1 MAVTARLNPLGTP
14 PESRMAMEFDAA
26 AVVVGATLTDLTELT
41 LEGNYDEL
49 LLEVQ
54 NGPTVTLSDFA
65 LLLKLHRDGEWFVFL
80 SGTDWD
86 ATDIVDLHYVDSTG
100 PHQLANDSRA
110 QAIVNLHGAWAV
122 KFQAAEATSAASVIV
137 RGIVRRK

>member
-1 MAVTARLNPLGTP
+1 MAVTARLSALGCP
-14 PESRMAMEFDAA
+14 PQSRMAMEFNAA
-26 AVVVGATLTDLTELT
+26 AVVVGATLTDLTELL

-49 LLEVQ
+49 LLEVE
-54 NGPTVTLSDFA
+54 NGAVEVTLTDFA

-80 SGTDWD
+80 SATDWD

-100 PHQLANDSRA
+100 PQQLATGTRA
-110 QAIVNLHGAWAV
+110 QAIINLHGAWAV
-122 KFQAAEATSAASVIV
+122 KFQAAGDTASVIV